1 MKSLGPGLF
10 FKGKYLLLLIQ
21 SITVNITDILFF
33 SCLFFFSFYRKVL
46 FPFFLNLF
54 RFYLEERQ
62 RRRPE
67 GQRRVPEG
75 KGEFQR
81 AESCFASY
89 FLFLMTFI
97 FSVIAGL

>member
-62 RRRPE
+62 RRE
-67 GQRRVPEG
+67 LWM
-75 KGEFQR
+75 
-81 AESCFASY
+81 CD
-89 FLFLMTFI
+89 T
-97 FSVIAGL
+97 GLTPVTIHWLGGLQEVT